1 MISRTCI
8 KIVTICVI
16 IAYLLYIIFGDYIKI
31 FSYNIFVEFVFIL
44 AYAFCAQAIENIY
57 LHGMS

>member
-16 IAYLLYIIFGDYIKI
+16 IAYLCDDISCVVHEVNVTVFHVLYMK
-31 FSYNIFVEFVFIL
+31 
-44 AYAFCAQAIENIY
+44 CAKTEI
-57 LHGMS
+57 